1 MKKFGLTAI
10 ALTTTAL
17 LLGACGSSDMGSMD
31 MGSSDS
37 SSVDMGYSIPE
48 SADFNDADV
57 MFAQMMIP
65 HHEQAIEMSDIALDP
80 NTGASA
86 AVIALA
92 TQIKGAQDPEISQM
106 KNLLTT
112 WGMPME
118 MGSMDHSSMMDGM
131 LSLEDMDSLGQ
142 LKGAEFDKAWAKG
155 MIAHHEGAIAMA
167 NDVLA
172 NGKNSEI
179 LALANAVV
187 SGQSTEIE
195 ILKPL
200 AGYIVNRLTRRVTPT
215 KEHFPTYMIGAPGVS
230 VAEWSPT

>member
-1 MKKFGLTAI
+1 MKKLTLTVV
-10 ALTTTAL
+10 ALTTAAL

-37 SSVDMGYSIPE
+37 SSMDMGYSIPE

-86 AVIALA
+86 AIIALA

-112 WGMPME
+112 WGMPTD

-131 LSLEDMDSLGQ
+131 LSLEEMNTLGQ

-155 MIAHHEGAIAMA
+155 MIAHHEGAIEMA

-195 ILKPL
+195 TLKPL
-200 AGYIVNRLTRRVTPT
+200 AG
-215 KEHFPTYMIGAPGVS
+215 
-230 VAEWSPT
+230 

>member
-1 MKKFGLTAI
+1 MKKLT
-10 ALTTTAL
+10 LTTVALAVAAL
-17 LLGACGSSDMGSMD
+17 LLSACGSHDMGSMN
-31 MGSSDS
+31 MGSSDTS
-37 SSVDMGYSIPE
+37 NSIPE

-65 HHEQAIEMSDIALDP
+65 HHQQAIEMSDIALDP

-86 AVIALA
+86 AIIALA

-112 WGMPME
+112 WGMPTE
-118 MGSMDHSSMMDGM
+118 MGSMDHSSMMEGM
-131 LSLEDMDSLGQ
+131 LSLEEMNTLGQ

-172 NGKNSEI
+172 HGKNSEI
-179 LALANAVV
+179 LALANAVS
-187 SGQSTEIE
+187 SGQSIEIE
-195 ILKPL
+195 TLKPL
-200 AGYIVNRLTRRVTPT
+200 AD
-215 KEHFPTYMIGAPGVS
+215 
-230 VAEWSPT
+230 

>member
-1 MKKFGLTAI
+1 MKRPTLTAI
-10 ALTTTAL
+10 ALIAAAL
-17 LLGACGSSDMGSMD
+17 LLGACGSHD
-31 MGSSDS
+31 MGSSD
-37 SSVDMGYSIPE
+37 MGNSIPE

-86 AVIALA
+86 AIIALA

-118 MGSMDHSSMMDGM
+118 MSSMDHSSMMDGM
-131 LSLEDMDSLGQ
+131 LSLEEMDTLGQ

-155 MIAHHEGAIAMA
+155 MIAHHEGAITMA

-187 SGQSTEIE
+187 SGQSAEIKT
-195 ILKPL
+195 LKPL
-200 AGYIVNRLTRRVTPT
+200 AG
-215 KEHFPTYMIGAPGVS
+215 
-230 VAEWSPT
+230 

>member
-1 MKKFGLTAI
+1 MKKLALTAV
-10 ALTTTAL
+10 ALAAATL
-17 LLGACGSSDMGSMD
+17 LFGACGSHDMGSMD
-31 MGSSDS
+31 TGSMDTGDS
-37 SSVDMGYSIPE
+37 TPE

-57 MFAQMMIP
+57 MFAQTMIP
-65 HHEQAIEMSDIALDP
+65 HHQQAIEMSDIALDP
-80 NTGASA
+80 NSGASA
-86 AVIALA
+86 AIVALA

-112 WGMPME
+112 WGKSME
-118 MGSMDHSSMMDGM
+118 MGSMDHSSMMGGM
-131 LSLEDMDSLGQ
+131 LSLEEIDTLRQ

-187 SGQSTEIE
+187 SGQSAEIKT
-195 ILKPL
+195 LKPL
-200 AGYIVNRLTRRVTPT
+200 AG
-215 KEHFPTYMIGAPGVS
+215 
-230 VAEWSPT
+230 

>member
-1 MKKFGLTAI
+1 MKKFALTAI

-17 LLGACGSSDMGSMD
+17 LLGACGSSDMGS
-31 MGSSDS
+31 SDS
-37 SSVDMGYSIPE
+37 SSMDMGYSIPE

-65 HHEQAIEMSDIALDP
+65 HHEQAIEMSDIALNP

-112 WGMPME
+112 WGMPTD

-155 MIAHHEGAIAMA
+155 MIAHHEGAIEMA

-179 LALANAVV
+179 LTLANAVV

-195 ILKPL
+195 TLKPL
-200 AGYIVNRLTRRVTPT
+200 AG
-215 KEHFPTYMIGAPGVS
+215 
-230 VAEWSPT
+230 

>member
-1 MKKFGLTAI
+1 MKKLTLTVV
-10 ALTTTAL
+10 ALTTAAL

-37 SSVDMGYSIPE
+37 SSMDMGYSIPE

-86 AVIALA
+86 AIIALA

-131 LSLEDMDSLGQ
+131 LSLEEMNTLGQ

-155 MIAHHEGAIAMA
+155 MIAHHEGAIEMA

-195 ILKPL
+195 TLKPL
-200 AGYIVNRLTRRVTPT
+200 AG
-215 KEHFPTYMIGAPGVS
+215 
-230 VAEWSPT
+230 

>member
-1 MKKFGLTAI
+1 MKKLKLTAI
-10 ALTTTAL
+10 ALAAAAL
-17 LLGACGSSDMGSMD
+17 LLGACGSHDMGSMD
-31 MGSSDS
+31 MGDS
-37 SSVDMGYSIPE
+37 TQE

-57 MFAQMMIP
+57 MFAQLMIP

-106 KNLLTT
+106 KSLLTT
-112 WGMPME
+112 WSKPIE

-131 LSLEDMDSLGQ
+131 LSLEDMDTLGQ

-155 MIAHHEGAIAMA
+155 MIGHHEGAIKMA

-172 NGKNSEI
+172 KGKNSEI

-187 SGQSTEIE
+187 PGQSTEIE
-195 ILKPL
+195 TLKPL
-200 AGYIVNRLTRRVTPT
+200 AG
-215 KEHFPTYMIGAPGVS
+215 
-230 VAEWSPT
+230 

>member
-1 MKKFGLTAI
+1 MKKLT
-10 ALTTTAL
+10 LTTVALAVVAL
-17 LLGACGSSDMGSMD
+17 LLGACGSHDMGSMD
-31 MGSSDS
+31 MGLMGMGSSNTGD
-37 SSVDMGYSIPE
+37 SIPE
-48 SADFNDADV
+48 SSDFNDADV

-86 AVIALA
+86 AIIALA

-106 KNLLTT
+106 KNLLTA
-112 WGMPME
+112 WGMPTD

-131 LSLEDMDSLGQ
+131 LSLEEMATLGQ

-195 ILKPL
+195 TLKPL
-200 AGYIVNRLTRRVTPT
+200 AG
-215 KEHFPTYMIGAPGVS
+215 
-230 VAEWSPT
+230 

>member
-1 MKKFGLTAI
+1 MRSLQRVTPPNFRRIETRTTMKKLALTAV
-10 ALTTTAL
+10 ALAAAAL
-17 LLGACGSSDMGSMD
+17 LFGACGSHDMGSMD
-31 MGSSDS
+31 MGSM
-37 SSVDMGYSIPE
+37 DMGSMDTGNSIPE

-65 HHEQAIEMSDIALDP
+65 HHQQAIAMSDIALDP
-80 NTGASA
+80 NSQASA
-86 AVIALA
+86 AIIALA

-112 WGMPME
+112 WGKSME
-118 MGSMDHSSMMDGM
+118 MGSMAHSSMMSGM
-131 LSLEDMDSLGQ
+131 LSLEEMDTLGQ

-167 NDVLA
+167 NEVLA

-187 SGQSTEIE
+187 SGQSAEIKT
-195 ILKPL
+195 LKPL
-200 AGYIVNRLTRRVTPT
+200 AG
-215 KEHFPTYMIGAPGVS
+215 
-230 VAEWSPT
+230 

>member
-200 AGYIVNRLTRRVTPT
+200 AG
-215 KEHFPTYMIGAPGVS
+215 
-230 VAEWSPT
+230 

>member
-37 SSVDMGYSIPE
+37 SSMDMGYSIPE

-131 LSLEDMDSLGQ
+131 LTPEEMDTLGQ

-200 AGYIVNRLTRRVTPT
+200 AG
-215 KEHFPTYMIGAPGVS
+215 
-230 VAEWSPT
+230 

>member
-80 NTGASA
+80 STGASA
-86 AVIALA
+86 AIIALA

-112 WGMPME
+112 WGMPTE
-118 MGSMDHSSMMDGM
+118 MGSMDHSSMMEGM
-131 LSLEDMDSLGQ
+131 LSLEEMDTLGQ

-167 NDVLA
+167 NDVVA
-172 NGKNSEI
+172 HGKNSEI
-179 LALANAVV
+179 LALANAVA
-187 SGQSTEIE
+187 SGQSIEIE
-195 ILKPL
+195 TLKPL
-200 AGYIVNRLTRRVTPT
+200 AG
-215 KEHFPTYMIGAPGVS
+215 
-230 VAEWSPT
+230 

>member
-1 MKKFGLTAI
+1 MKKLTLTAA
-10 ALTTTAL
+10 ALAVAAL
-17 LLGACGSSDMGSMD
+17 LLGACGSHDMGSMD
-31 MGSSDS
+31 MGSSDTS
-37 SSVDMGYSIPE
+37 NSIPE

-65 HHEQAIEMSDIALDP
+65 HHQQAIEMSDIALDP

-86 AVIALA
+86 AIIALA

-112 WGMPME
+112 WGMPTE
-118 MGSMDHSSMMDGM
+118 MGSMDHSSMMEGM
-131 LSLEDMDSLGQ
+131 LSLEEMDTLGQ

-195 ILKPL
+195 TLKPL
-200 AGYIVNRLTRRVTPT
+200 AG
-215 KEHFPTYMIGAPGVS
+215 
-230 VAEWSPT
+230 

>member
-1 MKKFGLTAI
+1 MKKLTLSAV
-10 ALTTTAL
+10 ALAVAAL
-17 LLGACGSSDMGSMD
+17 LLGACGSHDMGSMD
-31 MGSSDS
+31 TGDS
-37 SSVDMGYSIPE
+37 TQE
-48 SADFNDADV
+48 SAAFNDADV
-57 MFAQMMIP
+57 MFAQQMIP

-131 LSLEDMDSLGQ
+131 LSLEEMDTLGQ

-155 MIAHHEGAIAMA
+155 MIALHEGAIAMA

-195 ILKPL
+195 TLKPL
-200 AGYIVNRLTRRVTPT
+200 AG
-215 KEHFPTYMIGAPGVS
+215 
-230 VAEWSPT
+230 

>member
-1 MKKFGLTAI
+1 MKKL
-10 ALTTTAL
+10 ALTTVALAVAAL
-17 LLGACGSSDMGSMD
+17 LLGACGSHDMGSMD
-31 MGSSDS
+31 TGDS
-37 SSVDMGYSIPE
+37 TQE

-57 MFAQMMIP
+57 MFAQQMIP

-131 LSLEDMDSLGQ
+131 LSLEEMDTLGQ

-155 MIAHHEGAIAMA
+155 MITHHEGAIKMA

-172 NGKNSEI
+172 HGKNSEI

-187 SGQSTEIE
+187 SGQTAEIE
-195 ILKPL
+195 TLKPL
-200 AGYIVNRLTRRVTPT
+200 AG
-215 KEHFPTYMIGAPGVS
+215 
-230 VAEWSPT
+230 

>member
-1 MKKFGLTAI
+1 MQRVTPPSFLFAEGRSAMKKLTLTTVAI
-10 ALTTTAL
+10 AVAAL
-17 LLGACGSSDMGSMD
+17 LLSACGSHDMGSMN
-31 MGSSDS
+31 MGSSDTS
-37 SSVDMGYSIPE
+37 NSIPE

-86 AVIALA
+86 AIIALA

-112 WGMPME
+112 WGMPTE
-118 MGSMDHSSMMDGM
+118 MGSMDHSSMMEGM
-131 LSLEDMDSLGQ
+131 LSLEEMDTLGQ

-195 ILKPL
+195 TLKPL
-200 AGYIVNRLTRRVTPT
+200 AG
-215 KEHFPTYMIGAPGVS
+215 
-230 VAEWSPT
+230 

>member
-1 MKKFGLTAI
+1 MKKLTLSAV
-10 ALTTTAL
+10 ALAVAVL
-17 LLGACGSSDMGSMD
+17 LLSACGSHDMGSMD
-31 MGSSDS
+31 MGSLDTGDS
-37 SSVDMGYSIPE
+37 TQE
-48 SADFNDADV
+48 SAAFNDADV
-57 MFAQMMIP
+57 MFAQQMIP

-112 WGMPME
+112 WGKSME

-131 LSLEDMDSLGQ
+131 LSLEGMDTLGQ

-155 MIAHHEGAIAMA
+155 MIGHHEGAIKMA

-172 NGKNSEI
+172 KGKNSEI
-179 LALANAVV
+179 LALAQAVV
-187 SGQSTEIE
+187 SGQTAEIE
-195 ILKPL
+195 TLKPL
-200 AGYIVNRLTRRVTPT
+200 AG
-215 KEHFPTYMIGAPGVS
+215 
-230 VAEWSPT
+230 

>member
-1 MKKFGLTAI
+1 MKKFALTAI

-37 SSVDMGYSIPE
+37 SSMDMGYSIPE

-131 LSLEDMDSLGQ
+131 LSLEEMDTLGQ

-195 ILKPL
+195 TLKPL
-200 AGYIVNRLTRRVTPT
+200 AG
-215 KEHFPTYMIGAPGVS
+215 
-230 VAEWSPT
+230 

>member
-131 LSLEDMDSLGQ
+131 LSLEEMDTLGQ

-155 MIAHHEGAIAMA
+155 MIAHHEGAITMA

-200 AGYIVNRLTRRVTPT
+200 AG
-215 KEHFPTYMIGAPGVS
+215 
-230 VAEWSPT
+230 

>member
-1 MKKFGLTAI
+1 MKKLTLSAI
-10 ALTTTAL
+10 ALTTAAL

-37 SSVDMGYSIPE
+37 TSMDMGYSIPE

-200 AGYIVNRLTRRVTPT
+200 AG
-215 KEHFPTYMIGAPGVS
+215 
-230 VAEWSPT
+230 

>member
-1 MKKFGLTAI
+1 MQRVTPPSFLFAEGRSAMKKLT
-10 ALTTTAL
+10 LTTVALAVAAL
-17 LLGACGSSDMGSMD
+17 LLGACGSHDMGSMD
-31 MGSSDS
+31 MGSSDT
-37 SSVDMGYSIPE
+37 GNSIPE

-86 AVIALA
+86 AIIALA

-112 WGMPME
+112 WGMPTE
-118 MGSMDHSSMMDGM
+118 MGSMDHSSMMEGM
-131 LSLEDMDSLGQ
+131 LSLEEMDTLGQ
-142 LKGAEFDKAWAKG
+142 LKGAEFDNAWAKG

-195 ILKPL
+195 TLKPL
-200 AGYIVNRLTRRVTPT
+200 AG
-215 KEHFPTYMIGAPGVS
+215 
-230 VAEWSPT
+230 

>member
-1 MKKFGLTAI
+1 MKKFALTAI

-37 SSVDMGYSIPE
+37 SSMDMGYSIPE

-80 NTGASA
+80 DTGASA

-200 AGYIVNRLTRRVTPT
+200 AG
-215 KEHFPTYMIGAPGVS
+215 
-230 VAEWSPT
+230 

>member
-1 MKKFGLTAI
+1 MKRPTLTAI
-10 ALTTTAL
+10 ALIAAAL
-17 LLGACGSSDMGSMD
+17 LLGACSSHDMGTMD
-31 MGSSDS
+31 TGN
-37 SSVDMGYSIPE
+37 SIPE

-86 AVIALA
+86 AIIALA

-112 WGMPME
+112 WDQPTE

-131 LSLEDMDSLGQ
+131 LTPEEMDTLGQ

-155 MIAHHEGAIAMA
+155 MIAHHEGAIEMA

-179 LALANAVV
+179 RALANAVV

-195 ILKPL
+195 TLKPL
-200 AGYIVNRLTRRVTPT
+200 AG
-215 KEHFPTYMIGAPGVS
+215 
-230 VAEWSPT
+230 